1 MSASQYERELKGI
14 LEGELKIINKITK
27 TCSVLEK
34 DNYLKISNKPFA
46 VIRAAGSFGVDLV
59 ATRGDISFLTEVKTS
74 IEDTLHFSSMSGKL
88 QQQAETMILL
98 CEKTMTLPIYA
109 FRAKG
114 FRGDSWRIFTLDMK
128 NLTGR
133 TKILYKRIPKIG
145 KTNSGN
151 YVMKWREGMPLSS
164 FISYLCR

>member
-1 MSASQYERELKGI
+1 MSASQYEREFKAI
-14 LEGELKIINKITK
+14 LEGENKILKKITK
-27 TCSVLEK
+27 TCSAIEK

-74 IEDTLHFSSMSGKL
+74 KVRTLHFSSISGKL
-88 QQQAETMILL
+88 QEQADQMIDL

-109 FRAKG
+109 FRFKG
-114 FRGDSWRIFTLDMK
+114 FRGDSWRIFTLDIK
-128 NLTGR
+128 NLNGR
-133 TKILYKRIPKIG
+133 AKIVHNRIPKIE
-145 KTNSGN
+145 KTKSGN
-151 YVMKWREGMPLSS
+151 FVMKWDRGIPLSD